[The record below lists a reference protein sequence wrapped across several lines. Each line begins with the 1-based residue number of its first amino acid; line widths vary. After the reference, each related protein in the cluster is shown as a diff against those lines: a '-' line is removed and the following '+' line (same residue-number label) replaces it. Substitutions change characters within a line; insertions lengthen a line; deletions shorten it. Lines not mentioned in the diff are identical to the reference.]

1 MRIERFKEIK
11 DENSKSLPR
20 EFFKLYKA
28 SLIIDNVVKKCS
40 KFHPQHRQY
49 MPKMVQLR

>member
-1 MRIERFKEIK
+1 MKILNHYQ
-11 DENSKSLPR
+11 EN
-20 EFFKLYKA
+20 FDKLYKA